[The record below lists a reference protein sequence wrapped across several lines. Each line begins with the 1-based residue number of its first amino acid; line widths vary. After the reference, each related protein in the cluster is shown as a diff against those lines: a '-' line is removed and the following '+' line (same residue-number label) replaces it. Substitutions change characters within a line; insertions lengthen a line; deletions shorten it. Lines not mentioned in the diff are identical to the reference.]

1 MNFIARCFPAFPQ
14 FRVSNPSR
22 LFSRFPVAAA
32 PATLVPSAPITLPT
46 KRRRVLIK
54 DYYVS
59 PDESGMRLDRFL
71 KHRMEKDTELSDVN
85 NIVINKWLRK
95 RQIKLLMQG
104 VQQSELNDDDDE
116 LSSDTVE
123 GNSSKL
129 KDTVA
134 NDIPKSITKTVT
146 SGTTRTEAGQT
157 WRVRALME
165 EIDGTN
171 LESPKDLVDSP
182 QKTSL
187 LPLQDWIIYMDER
200 IIVLDKPAGV
210 AVQGGTGVEYS
221 IDNALATLQYDFR
234 EKPRIVHR
242 LDMTTSGLLILA
254 RTRKAAQDLTK
265 RFHDGTIEALNLYGR
280 KSIQKKYVAIV
291 SSNQPIRY
299 PTQSTS
305 LTTEGLIRLQG
316 DMIVAVQGK
325 RQSIR
330 MCSNDGVQS
339 FASSKTAATWT
350 STTDIKIA
358 SQSTK
363 DETYF
368 AILHLYPR
376 TGRKHQL
383 RVHCAQ
389 LLNAPILG
397 DSKYSLEQTTERR
410 GSNRIYLHMAELT
423 LKDWLQEGSRAM
435 PGVNRGGRILKD
447 GSLVLRALIPKDM
460 QHEIDQLGLKSS

>member
-1 MNFIARCFPAFPQ
+1 MNFIARCFPFPL

-32 PATLVPSAPITLPT
+32 PPTLDPSGPITLPT

-71 KHRMEKDTELSDVN
+71 KHRMEQDTELSDVN

-104 VQQSELNDDDDE
+104 VQQSELNNGDDE

-123 GNSSKL
+123 GSSSKL

-171 LESPKDLVDSP
+171 LEPPKDLVDSP

-265 RFHDGTIEALNLYGR
+265 RFHDGTIEALNLYDR
-280 KSIQKKYVAIV
+280 KSIQKK
-291 SSNQPIRY
+291 
-299 PTQSTS
+299 
-305 LTTEGLIRLQG
+305 
-316 DMIVAVQGK
+316 
-325 RQSIR
+325 
-330 MCSNDGVQS
+330 
-339 FASSKTAATWT
+339 
-350 STTDIKIA
+350 
-358 SQSTK
+358 
-363 DETYF
+363 
-368 AILHLYPR
+368 
-376 TGRKHQL
+376 
-383 RVHCAQ
+383 
-389 LLNAPILG
+389 
-397 DSKYSLEQTTERR
+397 
-410 GSNRIYLHMAELT
+410 
-423 LKDWLQEGSRAM
+423 
-435 PGVNRGGRILKD
+435 
-447 GSLVLRALIPKDM
+447 
-460 QHEIDQLGLKSS
+460 